1 MNLTIIGHNSAG
13 LTGKL
18 DSLKRLIQV
27 KNPGIIM
34 LQETKMKRIGKFQ
47 LQDFVI
53 FD

>member
-13 LTGKL
+13 LTGKS

-34 LQETKMKRIGKFQ
+34 LQETKMKKNRKITVTR
-47 LQDFVI
+47 LCYI
-53 FD
+53 